1 MNNTTPADSL
11 QADMNFPVRI
21 LITGLGLGILADLF
35 LFDTEVVGAGLF
47 LWLLC
52 FSLAAAWLARHC
64 PELNTLT
71 TGVSIGI
78 VLTAAALLLLRSNA
92 MVILSSTLIIFT
104 TAAMVLMQSRGL
116 PPQHATVEDQLRF
129 AFALLRQAVFGC
141 FALLQNLDMSALVG
155 NARIRAA
162 SRGALLAL
170 PALLVFSL
178 LFSSADAGFS
188 RLASTLVESLA
199 EDLPARLALIAAVAW
214 FCSGLLTALGQ
225 TGNSAQSK
233 TLQLLRLGRT
243 DTAVFLGLVVALFL
257 LFVGFQLNYLFG
269 GQETIEAVAG
279 LTVAEY
285 ARRGFF
291 ELLLVVALSLALLL
305 LTANACGN
313 NRVFRILALAH
324 IACVL
329 LILLSALQRLAL
341 YMNSFGLSI
350 DRLFA
355 TAILIWLAASL
366 LCFAWCIYR
375 DRLILFAPGLLLSA
389 LLTAFGFGLINPASL
404 VAEINIDRSL
414 ENRQA
419 LDSVYLLSLGSDAV
433 PTLLSRLEEL
443 PLLTRCQAS
452 RGLLAQWS
460 PGAKKAD
467 RDWRNW
473 NLSLRRAQQ
482 AVATRRLQ
490 LESWSEQCPLPGRRF

>member
-1 MNNTTPADSL
+1 MNNTAPADSL
-11 QADMNFPVRI
+11 QTGINLSTRI
-21 LITGLGLGILADLF
+21 LLAGIGLGILADLF

-52 FSLAAAWLARHC
+52 FSLAAAWLARLC
-64 PELNTLT
+64 PALSTLA
-71 TGVSIGI
+71 TGASISI

-104 TAAMVLMQSRGL
+104 TAALLLMQSRGL
-116 PPQHATVEDQLRF
+116 PPQQATVEDQLRF
-129 AFALLRQAVFGC
+129 AFALLRQALLGC
-141 FALLQNLDMSALVG
+141 FAVFRDLDMSALVG
-155 NARIRAA
+155 NARLRAA

-170 PALLVFSL
+170 PALFIFSL

-188 RLASTLVESLA
+188 RLASALVESLS
-199 EDLPARLALIAAVAW
+199 EDLLARLALIAAVAW
-214 FCSGLLTALGQ
+214 LCCGLLAALEQ
-225 TGNSAQSK
+225 TDNPAQSK
-233 TLQLLRLGRT
+233 TLRLLRLGTT

-269 GQETIEAVAG
+269 GRETIEAVAG

-291 ELLLVVALSLALLL
+291 ELLLVVALSLAFLL

-324 IACVL
+324 ISCVL

-355 TAILIWLAASL
+355 AAILIWLAVSL
-366 LCFAWCIYR
+366 LCLACCVYR
-375 DRLILFAPGLLLSA
+375 DRLTLFAPGLVLSA

-419 LDSVYLLSLGSDAV
+419 LDSAYLLSLGSDAV
-433 PTLLSRLEEL
+433 PTLVRRLQEL

-452 RGLLAQWS
+452 RGLLALWS
-460 PGAKKAD
+460 PGTSEASK
-467 RDWRNW
+467 DWRNW
-473 NLSLRRAQQ
+473 NLSLQRAQQ
-482 AVATRRLQ
+482 AVANRRLQ
-490 LESWSEQCPLPGRRF
+490 LENWSEYCRLPGRRF